1 MNPDSWLA
9 VADLGWRE
17 AVVGLIALLGLYILF
32 VLLRLKRLG
41 RPARSEPAA
50 EPKAPTLGGQGEGD
64 PEDKTDEDDHPD
76 PVYSKPE
83 KPAFAWN
90 EPPSRDFA
98 EEQYYKAVQ
107 LELGQLREEVAVL
120 RHEFAMLREEMR
132 GQVGQIKASQNMSP
146 LYSDA
151 MQMAMLG
158 HDAEAI
164 AERCGIARAEAELVV
179 ALARNQTE

>member
-1 MNPDSWLA
+1 MNLDTWLA
-9 VADLGWRE
+9 AAGMGWRE
-17 AVVGLIALLGLYILF
+17 AVVGIIALLGLYILF
-32 VLLRLKRLG
+32 VLLRLKRLA
-41 RPARSEPAA
+41 RRRQEAAAPA
-50 EPKAPTLGGQGEGD
+50 PKAPSLGEVGD
-64 PEDKTDEDDHPD
+64 DDEAGDEHPD
-76 PVYSKPE
+76 PVYSRPE

-90 EPPSRDFA
+90 EPPAKDFA

-120 RHEFAMLREEMR
+120 RHEFATLREEMR

-158 HDAEAI
+158 HDAETI
-164 AERCGIARAEAELVV
+164 AERCGIARAEADLVV
-179 ALARNQTE
+179 ALARNQGD

>member
-1 MNPDSWLA
+1 MNLDTWLA
-9 VADLGWRE
+9 AAGMGWRE
-17 AVVGLIALLGLYILF
+17 AVVGIIALLGLYILF
-32 VLLRLKRLG
+32 VLLRLKRLA
-41 RPARSEPAA
+41 RRRREAAPA
-50 EPKAPTLGGQGEGD
+50 PKAPTLGEVGGD
-64 PEDKTDEDDHPD
+64 GDEAGDEHPD
-76 PVYSKPE
+76 PVYSRPE

-90 EPPSRDFA
+90 EPPAKDFA

-120 RHEFAMLREEMR
+120 RHEFATLREEMR

-158 HDAEAI
+158 HDAETI
-164 AERCGIARAEAELVV
+164 AERCGIARAEADLVV
-179 ALARNQTE
+179 ALARNQGD

>member
-1 MNPDSWLA
+1 MNLDTWLA
-9 VADLGWRE
+9 AAGMGWRE
-17 AVVGLIALLGLYILF
+17 AVVGIIALLGLYILF
-32 VLLRLKRLG
+32 VLLRLKRLA
-41 RPARSEPAA
+41 RRRQEAAAPA
-50 EPKAPTLGGQGEGD
+50 PKAPSLGEIGD
-64 PEDKTDEDDHPD
+64 DDEAGDEHPD
-76 PVYSKPE
+76 PVYSRPE

-90 EPPSRDFA
+90 EPPAKDFA

-120 RHEFAMLREEMR
+120 RHEFATLREEMR

-158 HDAEAI
+158 HDAETI
-164 AERCGIARAEAELVV
+164 AERCGIARAEADLVV
-179 ALARNQTE
+179 ALARNQGD

>member
-1 MNPDSWLA
+1 MNLDTWLA
-9 VADLGWRE
+9 AAGMGWRE
-17 AVVGLIALLGLYILF
+17 AVVGIIALLGLYILF
-32 VLLRLKRLG
+32 VLLRLKRLA
-41 RPARSEPAA
+41 RRCQEAAAPA
-50 EPKAPTLGGQGEGD
+50 PKAPSLGEVGD
-64 PEDKTDEDDHPD
+64 DGDDEAGDEHPD
-76 PVYSKPE
+76 PVYSRPE

-90 EPPSRDFA
+90 EPPAKDFA

-120 RHEFAMLREEMR
+120 RHEFATLREEMR

-158 HDAEAI
+158 HDAETI
-164 AERCGIARAEAELVV
+164 AERCGIARAEADLVV
-179 ALARNQTE
+179 ALARNQGD